1 MQRLSKIS
9 KVLGTIATVATLTT
23 ALSSA
28 ANAQVNFG
36 TSSDGP
42 GASLQ
47 EQLDALDA
55 GIDTVNDESGAETFQ
70 TIGKGVR
77 SFLFFEIAGFAP
89 FNTVGIYNSNGDIKE
104 LFTGADGNDG
114 ATRSRWIGQREL
126 RNDGFD
132 EFGLYLTNKKGQTFY
147 SETSKNA
154 DGQDYFLAY
163 QGSGQV
169 LKNIDGDL
177 NPNRD
182 GDQTRFRLRD
192 TDYLFAWEDLPWSSS
207 DKDYND
213 FVGVIR
219 NVEVSE
225 DVPEPAS
232 MLGLA
237 AIAGSVFALRRR
249 QTA

>member
-1 MQRLSKIS
+1 MLSKAC
-9 KVLGTIATVATLTT
+9 GAIATVAMLTT
-23 ALSSA
+23 ALSST

-36 TSSDGP
+36 RSSDGP

-47 EQLDALDA
+47 EQLDALNA
-55 GIDTVNDESGAETFQ
+55 GIDTENDESGAETFQ

-77 SFLFFEIAGFAP
+77 SFLLFEIAGFAP
-89 FNTVGIYNSNGDIKE
+89 FNTVGIYNSNGDMKE

-114 ATRSRWIGQREL
+114 ATRSRRIGKNEL
-126 RNDGFD
+126 SNDGFD
-132 EFGLYLTNKKGQTFY
+132 QFGMYLTNKRGQTFY
-147 SETSKNA
+147 SEVSKNS
-154 DGQDYFLAY
+154 DGHDYFLAY
-163 QGSGQV
+163 QGSGQR
-169 LKNIDGDL
+169 LENIDGDL
-177 NPNRD
+177 NPNKN
-182 GDQTRFRLRD
+182 GDQTRIRLKT

-213 FVGVIR
+213 FVGIIR

-237 AIAGSVFALRRR
+237 VVAGGAIALRRR